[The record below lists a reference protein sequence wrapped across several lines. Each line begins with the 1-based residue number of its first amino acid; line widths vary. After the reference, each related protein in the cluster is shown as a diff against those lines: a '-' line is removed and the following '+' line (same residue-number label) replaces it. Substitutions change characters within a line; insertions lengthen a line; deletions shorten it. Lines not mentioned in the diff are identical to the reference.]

1 MYSVMA
7 TSGRRT
13 SRPPR
18 TSAAVAL
25 FVALVV
31 SASAGISSTS
41 DVRADTVAPFYAGK
55 TLQLVIGYAP
65 GGGYDLY
72 ARTLARHIGRHI
84 PGNPNIVVQNMPGA
98 GSLKAANFLYTIAPR
113 DGTTFGGFSRGA
125 YLDPLLGRGAG
136 AQYVAPKFG
145 WLGSISSEV
154 GVCAFRSAAGIK
166 SWADMR
172 AKPFI
177 IGSTGAGADSDVF
190 PTVLR
195 KMFKLPMKV
204 VAGYG
209 SAAEIVVAIKRSEVD
224 GRCGWSWS
232 SLMSW
237 NRDMFESRQV
247 DVVLQLAARKL
258 DELPDVPLIT
268 DVAEHPDHAAVL
280 RLIVS
285 RQTMA
290 RPYVVPPG
298 VPAERLQALQRAFNA
313 TMADPAFLADARR
326 QDLEVRPVSGAEATA
341 LLHDAYTTPPELV
354 RQAIEFMRD

>member
-1 MYSVMA
+1 MA
-7 TSGRRT
+7 MSGRPP

-18 TSAAVAL
+18 IDAVIRVGAVAFLAALALCASAAA
-25 FVALVV
+25 
-31 SASAGISSTS
+31 
-41 DVRADTVAPFYAGK
+41 RADTVTPFYTGK

-84 PGNPNIVVQNMPGA
+84 PGNPTIVVQNMPGA

-125 YLDPLLGRGAG
+125 YLDPLLGRGTG
-136 AQYVAPKFG
+136 AQYEAAKFG

-154 GVCAFRSAAGIK
+154 GVCAFRSGADIR

-177 IGSTGAGADSDVF
+177 IGSTGAGADADVF

-195 KMFKLPMKV
+195 KMFKLPMKI

-232 SLMSW
+232 SLVSW
-237 NRDMFESRQV
+237 HRDMFEGRQV

-258 DELPDVPLIT
+258 DALPDVPLIT
-268 DVAEHPDHAAVL
+268 DVAEQPDHKAVL
-280 RLIVS
+280 RLIIS

-298 VPAERLQALQRAFNA
+298 VPAERLHALQRAFSA

-326 QDLEVRPVSGAEATA
+326 QELEVQPVSGGEATA
-341 LLHDAYTTPPELV
+341 LLNDAYATPPELV